1 MLKQSDIIL
10 ADEPTGSLDNDNKNE
25 VMKILKEFNEEGKTA
40 VVVTHDPTV
49 SECAKRKINI

>member
-40 VVVTHDPTV
+40 VVVVPLEVV
-49 SECAKRKINI
+49 SSLS